1 MKPNFS
7 DSLPHVL
14 AGPVLRRIEA
24 HRLVLWLMA
33 SRPLSWQ
40 LILQAADI
48 TQTID
53 LTEEQCQSVQVGH
66 SAWLYLIDVH
76 IEQTLPSDIL
86 IHYDLQ
92 FKTPQGKRGVCDWG
106 AHLLYPGHT
115 QLNFVR
121 RTRVDNLLH
130 GSCRK
135 PHHPS
140 ADGLCQADALLLNNA
155 AVHERPALLMLSGDQ
170 IYADDVAGPMLTAIH
185 ALIARLGLFHETLEG
200 AEVTDSLQLYQ
211 HADCYYQRE
220 ALLPACKA
228 NDTLR
233 DRFFGGT
240 KKPIFTSSNAH
251 NHLMTLSEVL
261 AMYLLVWSPVPWQLI
276 QTHCPLLPAK
286 KVAQYHAEEAVI
298 RNFVA
303 SLPSV
308 ARALAHLPTLMIFD
322 DHDIT
327 DDWNLSAEWEQ
338 TAYGHPFSRRIV
350 GNALLGYLLC
360 QGWGNNPDAFR
371 TLLPATQQLFSS
383 AAYFGG
389 FLNQSAQDALISQLF
404 SFRRWGYCLPT
415 SPSLIVLDTRTQ
427 RWRSESQL
435 SNPSGLMDW
444 EALCELQEML
454 LDKPSAI
461 IVSPAPMFGVKLIE
475 VIQRLFTM
483 AGQALMVDAE
493 NWMAHPGA
501 AMVML
506 SIFSHSRTPANY
518 VILSG
523 DVHYS
528 FAYEVHIRNRDSGP
542 HLWQITSSGIKN
554 EFPSGLLTW
563 FDRLNRWLYAPQSP
577 LNWLTRRRHLLI
589 DPCRPDRAQRGERL
603 WNQAG
608 LGQLLLDKRGSPRAI
623 LQHCAD
629 GSTPVHFLP
638 ASDT

>member
-1 MKPNFS
+1 MS
-7 DSLPHVL
+7 SVLPVVL
-14 AGPVLRRIEA
+14 AGPILRRIEEQ
-24 HRLVLWLMA
+24 RLVLWLAA
-33 SRPLSWQ
+33 SRPLQ
-40 LILQAADI
+40 LELVLKTPEVVLNIALD
-48 TQTID
+48 D
-53 LTEEQCQSVQVGH
+53 SRCQRVQVGQL
-66 SAWLYLIDVH
+66 AWLHLIDVPLSQPLPAETLIQYDIH
-76 IEQTLPSDIL
+76 ISSETGFL
-86 IHYDLQ
+86 
-92 FKTPQGKRGVCDWG
+92 GVADWG
-106 AHLLYPGHT
+106 AHLLYPAHT

-121 RTRVDNLLH
+121 RARVDNLLH

-140 ADGLCQADALLLNNA
+140 ADGLCQADAVLLA
-155 AVHERPALLMLSGDQ
+155 SQTPHERPALLMLSGDQ

-185 ALIARLGLFHETLEG
+185 ALIGRLGLFHETLEG
-200 AEVTDSLQLYQ
+200 AEVADSLQLYQ

-251 NHLMTLSEVL
+251 NHLMTVSEII

-286 KVAQYHAEEAVI
+286 KVAQYHAEETVI
-298 RNFVA
+298 RDFVA
-303 SLPSV
+303 SLPLA

-383 AAYFGG
+383 AAYFGD
-389 FLNQSAQDALISQLF
+389 FLNKSAHDALISQLF
-404 SFRRWGYCLPT
+404 TFRRWGYCLPT

-475 VIQRLFTM
+475 VIQRLFTL

-528 FAYEVHIRNRDSGP
+528 FAYEVHIRNRDCGP

-577 LNWLTRRRHLLI
+577 LNWFTRRRHLLI

-608 LGQLLLDKRGSPRAI
+608 LGHIFLDKRGCPRDI
-623 LQHCAD
+623 LQRCAD
-629 GSTPVHFLP
+629 GSAPVHFLP
-638 ASDT
+638 ARDL